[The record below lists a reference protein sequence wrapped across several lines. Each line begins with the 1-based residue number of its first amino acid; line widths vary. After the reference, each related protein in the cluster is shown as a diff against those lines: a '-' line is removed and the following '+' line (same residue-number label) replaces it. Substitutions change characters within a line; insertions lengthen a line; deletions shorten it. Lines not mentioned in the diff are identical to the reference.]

1 MLSTDSP
8 LEINSLYRLRLWD
21 WDHNP
26 KTNKRIPIS
35 EVDDFIVLEKE
46 EPYKGRFVYLL
57 QYYAS
62 GAKKKISYAD
72 IGSYTKL
79 DPNYNSRTSE
89 NVMGC
94 FPQYRDNDKPNWFS
108 FFMTRYGVEN
118 VQFRSKNGF
127 CQIDP
132 AIGNRFRIITETIE
146 PKQGIHT
153 EYEDEYYSFLDPT
166 RRNLFPN
173 FSRKGEGSWI
183 QKEGKY
189 CSKYRKDYFPG
200 EEESFKQEILE
211 GKLKVIWYEIGL
223 NSPNVSKFEV
233 REDNLILG
241 LPSRE
246 LIDFVRRLN
255 LPVGIYNRR

>member
-1 MLSTDSP
+1 MFSTDSP

-132 AIGNRFRIITETIE
+132 AIGN
-146 PKQGIHT
+146 
-153 EYEDEYYSFLDPT
+153 
-166 RRNLFPN
+166 
-173 FSRKGEGSWI
+173 
-183 QKEGKY
+183 
-189 CSKYRKDYFPG
+189 
-200 EEESFKQEILE
+200 
-211 GKLKVIWYEIGL
+211 KL
-223 NSPNVSKFEV
+223 S
-233 REDNLILG
+233 
-241 LPSRE
+241 
-246 LIDFVRRLN
+246 
-255 LPVGIYNRR
+255 